1 MNGLP
6 VAPKSLVEH
15 WLGQRSLNPAR
26 QAMLVVGGS
35 LLVALLAQFS
45 LPLPF
50 TPVPV
55 TGQTLG
61 VLLVGGVLGANLG
74 ALSILLYLA
83 EGAIGLPVFAGAAH
97 GLPVGPTGGYLLGF
111 VLMAL
116 VVGWLNE
123 RGWGR
128 SWGRSW
134 AAMAA
139 GELVLF
145 AIALPWLGLYV
156 GFSHVLAFGLL
167 PFIPGEAFKLSLAA
181 MALPAAWRI
190 TG

>member
-1 MNGLP
+1 
-6 VAPKSLVEH
+6 
-15 WLGQRSLNPAR
+15 
-26 QAMLVVGGS
+26 MLVVAGS
-35 LLVALLAQFS
+35 LLVALLAQLS
-45 LPLPF
+45 VRLPF

-61 VLLVGGVLGANLG
+61 VLLVGGALGANLG

-83 EGAIGLPVFAGAAH
+83 EGAIGLPVLASASH

-116 VVGWLNE
+116 VVGWFNE

-128 SWGRSW
+128 RWGRSL

-145 AIALPWLGLYV
+145 AFALPWLGFYV
-156 GFSHVLAFGLL
+156 GFSHVLALGLL

-181 MALPAAWRI
+181 AALPTAWRI
-190 TG
+190 AR